1 MHKGVCYMTDKILS
15 EHTVYMENRKELKIT
30 GVLQVIAYDEYK
42 VVLRTDFGKMTIS
55 GRNLVAGQMS
65 TESRTMELTGEVNYI
80 QYQAN
85 RGKSESGFAK
95 LLR

>member
-1 MHKGVCYMTDKILS
+1 MADKILS
-15 EHTVYMENRKELKIT
+15 THTVFMENRRQLKIT

-42 VVLRTDFGKMTIS
+42 VVLRTDYGRMTVS

-85 RGKSESGFAK
+85 RGKSESGLSK

>member
-1 MHKGVCYMTDKILS
+1 MTDKILS
-15 EHTVYMENRKELKIT
+15 THTVYMENRKELKIT

-42 VVLRTDFGKMTIS
+42 VILRTDFGKMTVAGKNI
-55 GRNLVAGQMS
+55 VAGQMS
-65 TESRTMELTGEVNYI
+65 TDSKTMELTGDINYI

-85 RGKSESGFAK
+85 RGKSESGLAK

>member
-1 MHKGVCYMTDKILS
+1 MHKGVCYMTDKILC
-15 EHTVYMENRKELKIT
+15 EHTVYMENRRQLKIT

-42 VVLRTDFGKMTIS
+42 VVLRTDYGKMTVA

-85 RGKSESGFAK
+85 RGKSESGLAK

>member
-1 MHKGVCYMTDKILS
+1 MTDKILC
-15 EHTVYMENRKELKIT
+15 EHTVYMENRRQLKIT
-30 GVLQVIAYDEYK
+30 GVLQLIAYDEYK
-42 VVLRTDFGKMTIS
+42 VVLRTDFGKMTVA

-85 RGKSESGFAK
+85 RGKSESGLAK

>member
-1 MHKGVCYMTDKILS
+1 MHKGVCYMADKILS
-15 EHTVYMENRKELKIT
+15 THTVFMENRKELKIT

-42 VVLRTDFGKMTIS
+42 VVLRTDFGKMTVS
-55 GRNLVAGQMS
+55 GKNIVAGQMS
-65 TESRTMELTGEVNYI
+65 TDSKTMELTGDINYI

-85 RGKSESGFAK
+85 RGRSESGIAK

>member
-1 MHKGVCYMTDKILS
+1 MTDKILS
-15 EHTVYMENRKELKIT
+15 AHTVYMENRKELKIT

-55 GRNLVAGQMS
+55 GRNLEAGQMS
-65 TESRTMELTGEVNYI
+65 TENRTMELSGEVNYI

-85 RGKSESGFAK
+85 RGKSESGLAK

>member
-1 MHKGVCYMTDKILS
+1 MHKGVCYMADKILS
-15 EHTVYMENRKELKIT
+15 THTVFMENRKELKIT
-30 GVLQVIAYDEYK
+30 GVLQVVAYDEYR
-42 VVLRTDFGKMTIS
+42 VILRTDFGKMTIS

-85 RGKSESGFAK
+85 RGKSESGIAK

>member
-1 MHKGVCYMTDKILS
+1 MADKILS
-15 EHTVYMENRKELKIT
+15 THTVFMENRKELKIT
-30 GVLQVIAYDEYK
+30 GVLQVVAYDEYR

-65 TESRTMELTGEVNYI
+65 TENRTMELTGEVNYI

-85 RGKSESGFAK
+85 RGKSESGLSK

>member
-1 MHKGVCYMTDKILS
+1 MADKILS
-15 EHTVYMENRKELKIT
+15 THTVFMENRKELKIT
-30 GVLQVIAYDEYK
+30 GVLQVIAYDEYR

-55 GRNLVAGQMS
+55 GKNIVAGQMS
-65 TESRTMELTGEVNYI
+65 TDSKTMELTGDINYI

-85 RGKSESGFAK
+85 RGKSESGIAK